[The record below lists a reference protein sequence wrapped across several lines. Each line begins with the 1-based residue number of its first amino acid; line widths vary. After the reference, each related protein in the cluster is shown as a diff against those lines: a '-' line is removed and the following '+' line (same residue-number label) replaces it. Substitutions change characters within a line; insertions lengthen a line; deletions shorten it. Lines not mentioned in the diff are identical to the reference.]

1 MSKVKLAT
9 VWLDGC
15 SGCHMSFLDMDERLI
30 ELAELVDMVYSPIV
44 DTKEFPDEVDIA
56 LVEGAVASVDDEK
69 KIKKIREHSKMLVA
83 MGDCAVAGNV
93 PVDAQSHR
101 AGSHPQPR
109 LHRERDR
116 AAADSLHRGA
126 PAAQEGAPHSRV
138 CDGGRVSSR
147 VPALGRHLPRRADRA
162 ANRRTAGDSGA
173 HPLWSLTPEL
183 TMSQTITIDPVTRL
197 EGHGKITIQLNGQG
211 EVEDAHFHVT
221 QVRGFEKFSEGR
233 PFYEMPSLMAR
244 ICGICPVSHLIASA
258 KACEAIMSVR
268 IPHTA
273 AQLRRMLNL
282 AQMVQSHALSFFYLS
297 SPDLLLGMES
307 DPKVR
312 HIFGVVA
319 AKPEL
324 GRAGIALRRFG
335 QHIIELLGNKRIH
348 PGWVVPGGVTEPLAA
363 AKRDEILA
371 MMPEAFH
378 SIKLALAAYKQ
389 IADSFRPEIEV
400 FANFP
405 TNYHEPDQRRRVD
418 RIHRRRAAADRR
430 RRAMS
435 SKTASPRKR
444 FTEVIGE
451 AVEPYSYTKFAY
463 YKPLGYPKGSYRVGP
478 LARLNIATTM
488 GTPLADIELAEF
500 KQLARGP
507 VQSSFY
513 YHHARLIE
521 ILYGIEKIE
530 QILTDPHI
538 LDKHVRA
545 VAGVNRLEG
554 AGQAEAP
561 RGHAAPSLQ
570 GGRERPHHLGQPRD
584 RHWPE
589 QQRHEQ
595 GRCPGREVITS
606 RTASSLK
613 AFSTASKP
621 WSAHS
626 TRA

>member
-1 MSKVKLAT
+1 MT
-9 VWLDGC
+9 
-15 SGCHMSFLDMDERLI
+15 
-30 ELAELVDMVYSPIV
+30 
-44 DTKEFPDEVDIA
+44 
-56 LVEGAVASVDDEK
+56 
-69 KIKKIREHSKMLVA
+69 
-83 MGDCAVAGNV
+83 
-93 PVDAQSHR
+93 
-101 AGSHPQPR
+101 
-109 LHRERDR
+109 
-116 AAADSLHRGA
+116 
-126 PAAQEGAPHSRV
+126 
-138 CDGGRVSSR
+138 
-147 VPALGRHLPRRADRA
+147 
-162 ANRRTAGDSGA
+162 
-173 HPLWSLTPEL
+173 
-183 TMSQTITIDPVTRL
+183 QTITIDPVTRL
-197 EGHGKITIQLNGQG
+197 EGHGKITIQLNAQG
-211 EVEDAHFHVT
+211 DVEDAHFHVT

-258 KACEAIMSVR
+258 KACESIMSVR

-297 SPDLLLGMES
+297 SPDLLLGMEA

-405 TNYHEPDQRRRVD
+405 TNYLGLINEDESIEFTDGLLRLIGPGGHVIEDG
-418 RIHRRRAAADRR
+418 I
-430 RRAMS
+430 
-435 SKTASPRKR
+435 TANQ
-444 FTEVIGE
+444 FTEIMGE

-463 YKPLGYPKGSYRVGP
+463 YKPLGYPNGSYRVGP
-478 LARLNIATTM
+478 LARLNIVRTM
-488 GTPLADIELAEF
+488 GTPLADIELNEF
-500 KQLARGP
+500 KQLALGP

-513 YHHARLIE
+513 YHHARLID

-530 QILTDPHI
+530 QILADPHI

-561 RGHAAPSLQ
+561 RGTLHHHYKVDENGLITWANLVIATGQNNKAMNLGVAQAAKHYIKDGKFTEGILNRVEAVVRTFDPCLSCSTHAFGQMPLAISLLSAE
-570 GGRERPHHLGQPRD
+570 G
-584 RHWPE
+584 
-589 QQRHEQ
+589 
-595 GRCPGREVITS
+595 EVIDQVV
-606 RTASSLK
+606 R
-613 AFSTASKP
+613 
-621 WSAHS
+621 
-626 TRA
+626 